1 MSLPPTPP
9 PASPTGKNDVT
20 GPTILALQADS
31 AWFVIVAVSLVT
43 LPVVLLL
50 RRLIDRPGGLASGI
64 LLSLPL
70 ALPLVAAVLY
80 GHPGLPE
87 VAVLRPALQA
97 VLENPSKA
105 GHLLFLR
112 AGGRVLI
119 PYALAA
125 STGPWLLVIGGAAT
139 VFMLLRR
146 ALGLLVMRRLMQ
158 SCVELAS
165 SEIDETVRRLCV
177 AAGLRSVPGVLLL
190 PVETTGVFAVAG
202 SGGRILL
209 SRDLIEDLEP
219 REVEAALA
227 HEIAHLRA
235 RDVRVVAIAGWLRDV
250 AAWNPVAHLAY
261 RKLQLDREL
270 EADRQAAAL
279 TGDPLAVA
287 SGLLK
292 MCELMRCRPHR
303 GLATA
308 LGFGPRRG
316 RVARRVHS
324 LLAVADGRSVV
335 APAGALPYL
344 AAAVLAAVLALQ
356 VGMQMTTGDEGRAVA
371 LVWGTPQTAGTQVW
385 RPEIDP
391 WDQKRQADRGGNTR
405 RRGDR
410 TSREIH
416 PRIKALKALQASPAV
431 AEKHL
436 FIWARTVTWVARRR
450 ASRSAGLTSQ
460 SSWEVRPLLGQPPV
474 GSLNVYSVER
484 LSVPMRALRP

>member
-1 MSLPPTPP
+1 MI
-9 PASPTGKNDVT
+9 DT

-43 LPVVLLL
+43 LPAVLLL

-70 ALPLVAAVLY
+70 VLPLVAAVLY

-87 VAVLRPALQA
+87 IAVLRPALQA

-105 GHLLFLR
+105 GHLMFLR
-112 AGGRVLI
+112 AGGRVVI

-125 STGPWLLVIGGAAT
+125 STGPWLLFIGGAAT
-139 VFMLLRR
+139 IFMLLRR
-146 ALGLLVMRRLMQ
+146 VLGMLWMRRLLRA
-158 SCVELAS
+158 CLIPFGN
-165 SEIDETVRRLCV
+165 EIDESVRRLCR
-177 AAGLRSVPGVLLL
+177 AAGLRSVPQVLML
-190 PVETTGVFAVAG
+190 PEGITGAFAVAG

-209 SRDLIEDLEP
+209 SRKLIDELEP
-219 REVEAALA
+219 REFEAALA

-250 AAWNPVAHLAY
+250 VAWNPVAHIAF
-261 RKLQLDREL
+261 RRLQLDREL

-292 MCELMRCRPHR
+292 MCELVRCRPNR
-303 GLATA
+303 RLVTA

-316 RVARRVHS
+316 RVTRRVHS
-324 LLAVADGRSVV
+324 LLALADGRSVV
-335 APAGALPYL
+335 APAGALPYV
-344 AAAVLAAVLALQ
+344 AAAVLAAALALQ
-356 VGMQMTTGDEGRAVA
+356 VGMQMTTGDQGRAVA
-371 LVWGTPQTAGTQVW
+371 LVWGTPQTARTSVW
-385 RPEIDP
+385 TPEIDP
-391 WDQKRQADRGGNTR
+391 WDQKRQADRGGKTR
-405 RRGDR
+405 RRGEH
-410 TSREIH
+410 TSRAID
-416 PRIKALKALQASPAV
+416 PRQKALKALQASPAV

-436 FIWARTVTWVARRR
+436 FMWAKTVTWVARRE

-460 SSWEVRPLLGQPPV
+460 SGWEVRPLLGQPPV